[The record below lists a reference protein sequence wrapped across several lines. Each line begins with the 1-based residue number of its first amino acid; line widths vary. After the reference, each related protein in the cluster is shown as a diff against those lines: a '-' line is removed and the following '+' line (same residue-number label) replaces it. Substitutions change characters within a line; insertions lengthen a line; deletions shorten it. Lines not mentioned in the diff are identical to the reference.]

1 MLILKA
7 RGTHMPKLVSI
18 KISDEALLKFL
29 AFRPADRLGDKV
41 KIVVEKWAGWAECA
55 GCANS
60 VDGKANPGLPGN
72 LETGNFVC
80 RDCCNAY
87 GCHWTK

>member
-1 MLILKA
+1 
-7 RGTHMPKLVSI
+7 MPKGLKLEDDNVLI
-18 KISDEALLKFL
+18 VEQATKEALPLSTPLSRRLDWVLK
-29 AFRPADRLGDKV
+29 RS
-41 KIVVEKWAGWAECA
+41 CT

-60 VDGKANPGLPGN
+60 VDGKANPGN

-87 GCHWTK
+87 KCHWVK